1 MFSTRLRLGLP
12 SSNISNVVSFVVSV
26 VTLCRT
32 YCVWRRKKNSL
43 QKQRREE
50 KNIKIIKYQ
59 KNPTHSMSLSLCMN
73 GVDHSELRNSLLIP
87 RQSPRSHQD
96 EDC

>member
-32 YCVWRRKKNSL
+32 YCVWKEKKQL
-43 QKQRREE
+43 TKTKKGR
-50 KNIKIIKYQ
+50 KNIKIIKY
-59 KNPTHSMSLSLCMN
+59 KKIPTHSMSLSLCMN